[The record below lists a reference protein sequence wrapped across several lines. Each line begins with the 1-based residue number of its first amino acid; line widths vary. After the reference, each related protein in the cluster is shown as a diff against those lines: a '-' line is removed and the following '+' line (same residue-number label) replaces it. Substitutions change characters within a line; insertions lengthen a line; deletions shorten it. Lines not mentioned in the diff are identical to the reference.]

1 MASIP
6 TARTIPL
13 SEYRTGD
20 GKPVGETP
28 VHRDNLLELID
39 QLRRH
44 FAGDHSLYISGN
56 MFLYYVPNDKRR
68 HVSPDVF
75 VTRGIPDTYRAAY
88 FTWVEGKGPDF
99 VVEFTSPTTRREDL
113 RKKFDLYQ
121 DVLKVREYFLFDPFE
136 EYLKPSMRGYR
147 LVEGRY
153 VAIEPV
159 EGRLPSEVTGLHLE
173 RVGVWLRLHDPAT
186 GRRVLT
192 RLEAATLAEQERDDA
207 RHERDDA
214 RHERD
219 DARQAARQAEEI
231 ARQAEEIARQAEE
244 AARQAEEAARQADAE
259 NARLRAELEELR
271 RRRG

>member
-1 MASIP
+1 
-6 TARTIPL
+6 
-13 SEYRTGD
+13 
-20 GKPVGETP
+20 VGETP

-44 FAGDHSLYISGN
+44 FAGDQSLYISGN

-121 DVLKVREYFLFDPFE
+121 DILKVREYFLFDPFE

-147 LVEGRY
+147 LVDGRY
-153 VAIEPV
+153 EAIEPV
-159 EGRLPSEVTGLHLE
+159 DGRLPSEVTGLHLE

-219 DARQAARQAEEI
+219 DARQAAIRAQES
-231 ARQAEEIARQAEE
+231 ARQAAQVAIRAQES
-244 AARQAEEAARQADAE
+244 ARQAEEAARQADAE